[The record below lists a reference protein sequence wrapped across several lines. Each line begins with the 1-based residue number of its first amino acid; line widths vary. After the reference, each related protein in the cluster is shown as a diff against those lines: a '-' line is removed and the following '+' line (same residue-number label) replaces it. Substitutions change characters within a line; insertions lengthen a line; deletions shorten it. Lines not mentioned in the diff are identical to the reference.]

1 MTCGERGARFRRRY
15 QPIGGQPVHGARLL
29 PAGRPR
35 MVVTI
40 LPELRLQLDML
51 DLLVPVQPHRQL
63 GPIEPKSA

>member
-1 MTCGERGARFRRRY
+1 
-15 QPIGGQPVHGARLL
+15 
-29 PAGRPR
+29 